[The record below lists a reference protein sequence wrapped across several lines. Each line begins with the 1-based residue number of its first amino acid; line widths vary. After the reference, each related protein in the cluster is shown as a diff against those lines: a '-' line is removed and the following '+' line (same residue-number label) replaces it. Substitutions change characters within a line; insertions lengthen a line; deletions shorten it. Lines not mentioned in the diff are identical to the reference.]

1 MARRPGTA
9 TDRKGF
15 STRGRAAG
23 MVAPTVLVVTIA
35 ATAAVALA
43 LSAGYSHWTV
53 PAVGPWAIAGGTLH
67 VASRAGIYDAVDAP
81 SSGALL
87 VATPAVFAAATW
99 IVAGAFAAR
108 RNVPYRERY
117 LAAAGGGLAVVT
129 LAALVVHLDVPPVGL
144 LWLLA
149 VPLVTAMVATLGF
162 LAVGFLVSGLIIDL
176 RVAGLYTVGTVVF
189 EGLASA
195 AAVTWLDA
203 RVEGLLVE
211 AVRTGYAMAGVDATW
226 WAVVGGQLVVGLSVV
241 FACGRLARVRTD
253 AGRAAVL
260 VVSVVTLWSGT
271 AVLVAAAAL
280 G

>member
-1 MARRPGTA
+1 
-9 TDRKGF
+9 
-15 STRGRAAG
+15 

-35 ATAAVALA
+35 VTAAVALA

-67 VASRAGIYDAVDAP
+67 VANRAGVYDAVEAP
-81 SSGALL
+81 ASGALL

-108 RNVPYRERY
+108 RDVPYRERY
-117 LAAAGGGLAVVT
+117 LATAGGGLAVVT

-144 LWLLA
+144 LWVLA
-149 VPLVTAMVATLGF
+149 VPLVTVMVATLGF

-195 AAVTWLDA
+195 AAVTWLDV
-203 RVEGLLVE
+203 RVEGLLVG

-226 WAVVGGQLVVGLSVV
+226 WTVVGGQLVVGLAVV

-271 AVLVAAAAL
+271 AVLVAATAL

>member
-1 MARRPGTA
+1 
-9 TDRKGF
+9 
-15 STRGRAAG
+15 

-67 VASRAGIYDAVDAP
+67 VASRAGVYDAVEAP
-81 SSGALL
+81 ASGALL

-99 IVAGAFAAR
+99 IVAGASAAR
-108 RNVPYRERY
+108 RDVPYRERY

-144 LWLLA
+144 LWVVA
-149 VPLVTAMVATLGF
+149 VPLVTAMVATMGF
-162 LAVGFLVSGLIIDL
+162 LAVGFLVSGVIIDL

-211 AVRTGYAMAGVDATW
+211 AVRTGYAMAGVDDTW
-226 WAVVGGQLVVGLSVV
+226 WAVVAGQLVVGLAVV
-241 FACGRLARVRTD
+241 FVCGRLARVRTD
-253 AGRAAVL
+253 AGQAAVL